1 MCTCEIAGRKS
12 PLFQDIHVKEENYQE
27 ALREVFRS
35 IDVDGNDGISKEE
48 LIEAFYKRGVKM
60 SWDEADELYRQAD
73 ANGDGS
79 ISFDELM
86 TIVELM

>member
-1 MCTCEIAGRKS
+1 
-12 PLFQDIHVKEENYQE
+12 
-27 ALREVFRS
+27 
-35 IDVDGNDGISKEE
+35 
-48 LIEAFYKRGVKM
+48 M

-73 ANGDGS
+73 ANGDGG

>member
-1 MCTCEIAGRKS
+1 MIAGRKS
-12 PLFQDIHVKEENYQE
+12 PLFQDIHLKEENYKD
-27 ALREVFRS
+27 ALREVFQS

-60 SWDEADELYRQAD
+60 SWAEADELYRQAD

-86 TIVELM
+86 TIVEIM

>member
-1 MCTCEIAGRKS
+1 
-12 PLFQDIHVKEENYQE
+12 
-27 ALREVFRS
+27 LREVFRS